1 MSKYITLNDDIYRYL
16 LDQRSYADDPI
27 LAAVRTETQ
36 MLGSRA
42 GMAISAEQGSFLTL
56 LAGLVNAHTAIEI
69 GTFTGTSSISIA
81 RGLAR
86 GGTLHCFDQS
96 EEWTAIA
103 RRFWQKAGLEKSIQL
118 HLGNA
123 RELVPAFHPPEPIDL
138 VFVDADREYFDF
150 YYETLL
156 PRLRPGGLIIFDN
169 LLRGGDLADPA
180 RRGEPSLRAL
190 HEHNRKLATDPRVQS
205 VLLPIADGLH
215 LARKL

>member
-1 MSKYITLNDDIYRYL
+1 MSKYITLNDAIYRYVL
-16 LDQRSYADDPI
+16 EQRSHADDPI
-27 LAAVRTETQ
+27 LAAVRAETQ
-36 MLGSRA
+36 AFGPKA
-42 GMAISAEQGSFLTL
+42 GMAIAAEQGSFLTL
-56 LAGLVNAHTAIEI
+56 LTGLLGARVAIEI

-81 RGLAR
+81 RGLAP

-103 RRFWQKAGLEKSIQL
+103 RRFWQKAGLEKSIEL
-118 HLGNA
+118 HLGDA
-123 RELVPAFHPPEPIDL
+123 RELIPAFRPSAPVDFI
-138 VFVDADREYFDF
+138 FVDADREGYDF

-169 LLRGGDLADPA
+169 TLRGGDLADA
-180 RRGEPSLRAL
+180 AKREDPSLRAL
-190 HEHNRKLATDPRVQS
+190 HAINRKLATDSRVQS